1 MSSRDVVFGS
11 RRVSHRT
18 IRLLLLLLPV
28 WVFGVGEFKRFIANN
43 TTSGAVEANGLIK
56 GRDFVQFYVA
66 GALAREGKW
75 RELYDVPAL
84 EQEVARLVPAAAGN
98 VPAPV
103 YGPQVALF
111 FSPWSRLPYIAA
123 RWCWFV
129 WSAVIYFAAA
139 ALVIHTTARLQ
150 GFRVIAGI
158 TLLCNPAL
166 AMVLSTGQT
175 GAMAMLFWA
184 LAIVAAGRGRPLLF
198 GLCLGLLAYKPP
210 LLIGALPALLIL
222 RCWPALVGILI
233 TGVGQLAVGAI
244 IAGVDPWRHYI
255 YGLMSVSRYYFL
267 TDTIPHQK
275 QSILGFFQLTV
286 GSNIAALALTAVGV
300 VAILVLWWFHRK
312 DWHPTWL
319 AVMLSATTILL
330 SPHFYVYDLIVL
342 TPALLVVADRLAWRC
357 SSPAE
362 RKLAGAA
369 YALLFAPVSGFVALR
384 SGVQLSTG
392 FLTWFVFAVRQQWL
406 TSRASSR
413 EGPTESR

>member
-1 MSSRDVVFGS
+1 MSSRDVVIGG

-18 IRLLLLLLPV
+18 IRLLLVLLPV
-28 WVFGVGEFKRFIANN
+28 WVIGVGEFSRFIGNN
-43 TTSGAVEANGLIK
+43 ATAGAVEANGLIK
-56 GRDFVQFYVA
+56 GRDFIQFYVA
-66 GALAREGKW
+66 GALARDDKW

-84 EQEVARLVPAAAGN
+84 QQEVARLVPAAAGN

-139 ALVIHTTARLQ
+139 ALVIHTTAHLK
-150 GFRVIAGI
+150 GFRVIAGV

-166 AMVLSTGQT
+166 AMVLTTGQT
-175 GAMAMLFWA
+175 GAMGMLFWA
-184 LAIVAAGRGRPLLF
+184 LAIVAAGRGRRLLF

-210 LLIGALPALLIL
+210 LLIGTLPALVIL

-233 TGVGQLAVGAI
+233 TGGGQLAVSAI

-255 YGLMSVSRYYFL
+255 NGLISVSRYYFL

-275 QSILGFFQLTV
+275 QSILGFFQVLV
-286 GSNIAALALTAVGV
+286 GSNIAALALTAVAV
-300 VAILVLWWFHRK
+300 VAILAMWWFHR
-312 DWHPTWL
+312 DEWHPTWV
-319 AVMLSATTILL
+319 AAMLSATAVLL

-342 TPALLVVADRLAWRC
+342 TPALLVIADRLAWRC

-362 RKLAGAA
+362 RTVLVAA
-369 YALLFAPVSGFVALR
+369 YSLLLAPVSGFLALR
-384 SGVQLSTG
+384 SGIQLSTVL
-392 FLTWFVFAVRQQWL
+392 LTWFAFAVHQQWL
-406 TSRASSR
+406 TSRASR
-413 EGPTESR
+413 ESLTESP

>member
-1 MSSRDVVFGS
+1 MSSRDLVFGG

-18 IRLLLLLLPV
+18 IRLLLMLLPV
-28 WVFGVGEFKRFIANN
+28 WVFGIGEFSRFIANN
-43 TTSGAVEANGLIK
+43 TSSGAMEANGLIK

-84 EQEVARLVPAAAGN
+84 QQEVARLVPAASGN

-111 FSPWSRLPYIAA
+111 FSPWSRLPYLSA
-123 RWCWFV
+123 RWGWFV
-129 WSAVIYFAAA
+129 WSALIYFAAA
-139 ALVIHTTARLQ
+139 ALVIHTATHLK
-150 GFRVIAGI
+150 GFRVIAGV
-158 TLLCNPAL
+158 TLFCNPAL

-175 GAMAMLFWA
+175 GAMAMFFWA
-184 LAIVAAGRGRPLLF
+184 LAIVAAGRGRRLLF

-210 LLIGALPALLIL
+210 LLIGALPVLLIL
-222 RCWPALVGILI
+222 RCWPALGGILI
-233 TGVGQLAVGAI
+233 TGVGQVAVSAM
-244 IAGVDPWRHYI
+244 IAGLDPWRQYI
-255 YGLMSVSRYYFL
+255 NGLMSVSRYYFL

-275 QSILGFFQLTV
+275 QSILGFFQLLV
-286 GSNIAALALTAVGV
+286 GSNIAVLALTAVAV
-300 VAILVLWWFHRK
+300 VSILALWWLHRN
-312 DWHPTWL
+312 DWHPAWL
-319 AVMLSATTILL
+319 AAMLSATTVLL

-362 RKLAGAA
+362 RKLLGAA
-369 YALLFAPVSGFVALR
+369 YALLFAPVSGFFALR

-392 FLTWFVFAVRQQWL
+392 FLTWFVFAVHRQWL
-406 TSRASSR
+406 TTRAAR
-413 EGPTESR
+413 EGLTESP